1 MSIRLLIVDDQEL
14 VRIGFGLF
22 LKTQDGLEV
31 VGEAPDGQQ
40 ALARARELR
49 PDVILMDIRMPIM
62 DGIEATARLRDLK
75 LDPPPR
81 ILVLTTFDLDEYVYG
96 ALRAGAAGFLL
107 KDAPRERLVEAIHV
121 IHAGEALLSPSITR
135 RLIEDY
141 ARRTDPIQPPDA
153 LLRELTPRER
163 EVLILVARGLSNNEI
178 AKRHRHGGHG
188 KKPRRQRAH
197 EARTTRPRPSRRPR
211 IRKRHRHGGRLS
223 RPVAASRRRRERS
236 AGRRAWSCR
245 CSPAGSE
252 TRRRARPTPRSCRSG
267 GAATGRA
274 GPTATPRGC
283 RPRADDQ
290 STRASRVDRPT
301 HRSPSIS

>member
-22 LKTQDGLEV
+22 LQTQDGLEV
-31 VGEAPDGQQ
+31 VGEAPDGQG

-81 ILVLTTFDLDEYVYG
+81 VLVLTTFDLDEYVYG

-178 AKRHRHGGHG
+178 A
-188 KKPRRQRAH
+188 QRLIVTDATVKSH
-197 EARTTRPRPSRRPR
+197 VGNVLMKLGLRDRVQAVVLAYENGIVT
-211 IRKRHRHGGRLS
+211 
-223 RPVAASRRRRERS
+223 
-236 AGRRAWSCR
+236 AGA
-245 CSPAGSE
+245 
-252 TRRRARPTPRSCRSG
+252 
-267 GAATGRA
+267 
-274 GPTATPRGC
+274 
-283 RPRADDQ
+283 
-290 STRASRVDRPT
+290 
-301 HRSPSIS
+301 